1 MYSKTLSFFLL
12 TLLIL
17 LFTTQ
22 ITTNTAIAQIV
33 KGEPIGSITLSP
45 LGIFEVGIKMKAGA
59 SIKYDFNADEI
70 LLFVIHSHKGG
81 QVTNYSAMESNIFD
95 GVFIAPIEGDYYFL
109 CQNLRTSEAVL
120 KYSIFIDPE
129 KQIIQYEEIQYD
141 IITLSNSNIE
151 ILNFSQ
157 EDKQILIRIQTPY
170 LTPGFANITIPRN
183 LLDGP
188 FNLQG
193 TLTEHRYTQNNSSSV
208 VTLGTPNGTHDVSII
223 GTTVV
228 PEIPSPM
235 IFLALAFTSILLV
248 VKIKMKKFF

>member
-1 MYSKTLSFFLL
+1 MGHCS
-12 TLLIL
+12 
-17 LFTTQ
+17 
-22 ITTNTAIAQIV
+22 V
-33 KGEPIGSITLSP
+33 
-45 LGIFEVGIKMKAGA
+45 
-59 SIKYDFNADEI
+59 
-70 LLFVIHSHKGG
+70 H
-81 QVTNYSAMESNIFD
+81 
-95 GVFIAPIEGDYYFL
+95 
-109 CQNLRTSEAVL
+109 
-120 KYSIFIDPE
+120 
-129 KQIIQYEEIQYD
+129 
-141 IITLSNSNIE
+141 
-151 ILNFSQ
+151 
-157 EDKQILIRIQTPY
+157 LIR
-170 LTPGFANITIPRN
+170 GRVRMRSERFANITIPRN